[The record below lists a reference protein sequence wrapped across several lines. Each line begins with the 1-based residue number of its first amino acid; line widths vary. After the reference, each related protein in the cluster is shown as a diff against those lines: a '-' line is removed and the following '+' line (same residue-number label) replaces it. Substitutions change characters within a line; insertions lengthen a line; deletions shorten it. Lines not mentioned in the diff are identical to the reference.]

1 MELNATFIG
10 QALAFLIFV
19 VLCMKFIWP
28 PVMAAIDARRKA
40 IEEGLTAAERSKKDL
55 ELAQNR
61 ASEELKEAKRQAAE
75 IIEQANRRRTEIIDS
90 AKEEGNQAKEKILA
104 DGRAQ
109 IEAECSRAKEQLR
122 KRVAELAVAGA
133 EKILQR
139 EVCTA
144 VDSRLIDDLAKAL

>member
-28 PVMAAIDARRKA
+28 PVMTAIDARRKE
-40 IEEGLTAAERSKKDL
+40 IGLTAAERSKKEL

-61 ASEELKEAKRQAAE
+61 ASEELKAAKKQAAE

-139 EVCTA
+139 EVSA
-144 VDSRLIDDLAKAL
+144 DVDSRLIDDLAKAL

>member
-28 PVMAAIDARRKA
+28 PVMTAIDARRKE
-40 IEEGLTAAERSKKDL
+40 IEDGLTAAERSKKDL

-61 ASEELKEAKRQAAE
+61 ASEELKAAKKQAAE

-90 AKEEGNQAKEKILA
+90 AKEEGNQIKEKILA

-122 KRVAELAVAGA
+122 KRVAELAVGGA
-133 EKILQR
+133 EKSRQR
-139 EVCTA
+139 EVSA
-144 VDSRLIDDLAKAL
+144 DVDSRLIDDLAKAL

>member
-28 PVMAAIDARRKA
+28 PVVTAIDARRKE
-40 IEEGLTAAERSKKDL
+40 IEDGLTAAERSKQDL

-61 ASEELKEAKRQAAE
+61 ASEELKAAKKQAAE

-90 AKEEGNQAKEKILA
+90 AKEEGNQVKEKILA

-139 EVCTA
+139 EVSA
-144 VDSRLIDDLAKAL
+144 DVDSRLIDDLAKAL

>member
-104 DGRAQ
+104 TAGPRSRPSAAGRR
-109 IEAECSRAKEQLR
+109 S
-122 KRVAELAVAGA
+122 
-133 EKILQR
+133 
-139 EVCTA
+139 
-144 VDSRLIDDLAKAL
+144 S

>member
-28 PVMAAIDARRKA
+28 PVMTAIDARRKA

-61 ASEELKEAKRQAAE
+61 ASEELKAAKKQAAE

-90 AKEEGNQAKEKILA
+90 AKEEGNQAKEKIL
-104 DGRAQ
+104 
-109 IEAECSRAKEQLR
+109 
-122 KRVAELAVAGA
+122 
-133 EKILQR
+133 QR
-139 EVCTA
+139 EVSA
-144 VDSRLIDDLAKAL
+144 DVDSRLIDDLAKAL

>member
-28 PVMAAIDARRKA
+28 PVMTAIDARRKE
-40 IEEGLTAAERSKKDL
+40 IEDGLTAAERSKKDL
-55 ELAQNR
+55 ELAP
-61 ASEELKEAKRQAAE
+61 
-75 IIEQANRRRTEIIDS
+75 NRRRTEIIDS

-139 EVCTA
+139 EVSA
-144 VDSRLIDDLAKAL
+144 DVDSRLIDDLAKAL

>member
-1 MELNATFIG
+1 MHEVH
-10 QALAFLIFV
+10 LASGHG
-19 VLCMKFIWP
+19 CHRCAP
-28 PVMAAIDARRKA
+28 QGDRGRPDCGRK
-40 IEEGLTAAERSKKDL
+40 IQKDL

-139 EVCTA
+139 EVSTA

>member
-28 PVMAAIDARRKA
+28 PVMTAIDARRKE
-40 IEEGLTAAERSKKDL
+40 IEDGLTAAERSKKEL

-61 ASEELKEAKRQAAE
+61 ASEELKAATKPAAA
-75 IIEQANRRRTEIIDS
+75 ITEQANRRRTEIIDS

-139 EVCTA
+139 EVSA
-144 VDSRLIDDLAKAL
+144 DVDSRLIDDLAKAL